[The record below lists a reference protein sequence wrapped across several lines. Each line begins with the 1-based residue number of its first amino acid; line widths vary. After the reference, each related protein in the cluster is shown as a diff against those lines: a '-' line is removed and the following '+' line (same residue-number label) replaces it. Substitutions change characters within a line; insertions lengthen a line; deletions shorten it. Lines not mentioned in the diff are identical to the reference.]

1 MPLLFAALFPP
12 ILASRRY
19 DRVFAI
25 GLAACGVG
33 GALIELAGASWN
45 ISGLLFAGSV
55 AMGLF
60 TGAAIAL
67 LADDVGHLPSRTVG
81 LVVSA
86 GYILQ
91 AVLDLAI
98 ASLPPLAT
106 TIIVCVLPILCL
118 ACLLR
123 SGGTAS
129 PLSRGSSSS
138 AHGKR
143 SVPAL
148 PEPKRWR
155 GELRGVLRGLTAPL
169 LLAFA
174 LYWLACGY
182 YEYRFAINAFSTPF
196 QQIETPMMARGLAAA
211 LFFLGSACFHWRQ
224 QSILRIGL
232 LLMIAGGMSIS
243 VIEAMN
249 VSSQLSVFIIFAGYG
264 MFDIM
269 SWVVLA
275 NIARYRDIPSTRTI
289 GAGMAISCVAMALGV
304 ATEGSV
310 APGSPLPSL
319 QVAIDNLMTYGLVVG
334 AVLALV
340 DLSGIW
346 NMSIEALEPVEARRE
361 DLTSLA
367 DSHWLTDR
375 ETDVL
380 LQLLTDKKV
389 GEIAQDMHISKNTLN
404 THIKRIYVKFDVHSR
419 DELIDLAD
427 AFLD

>member
-1 MPLLFAALFPP
+1 M
-12 ILASRRY
+12 
-19 DRVFAI
+19 
-25 GLAACGVG
+25 
-33 GALIELAGASWN
+33 ELAGASWN
-45 ISGLLFAGSV
+45 ITGLLFAGSV
-55 AMGLF
+55 AMGFF
-60 TGAAIAL
+60 TGAAIAF

-98 ASLPPLAT
+98 TSLPPIAT
-106 TIIVCVLPILCL
+106 TIIVCILPILCL
-118 ACLLR
+118 GCLLR
-123 SGGTAS
+123 SDGLAS
-129 PLSRGSSSS
+129 LLSRGSTSSV
-138 AHGKR
+138 HGKR
-143 SVPAL
+143 SIPAL
-148 PEPKRWR
+148 SEPKRWQ
-155 GELRGVLRGLTAPL
+155 GELQGVLRGLTGPL

-182 YEYRFAINAFSTPF
+182 YEYRFAINAFTTPF
-196 QQIETPMMARGLAAA
+196 QQIETPMIARGLAAV

-224 QSILRIGL
+224 QSVLRIGL

-249 VSSQLSVFIIFAGYG
+249 ASSQLSVFIIFAGYG

-275 NIARYRDIPSTRTI
+275 NIARYRNIPSARTI

-304 ATEGSV
+304 AIEGSV
-310 APGSPLPSL
+310 ALDSPVPSL

-340 DLSGIW
+340 DLSGVW
-346 NMSIEALEPVEARRE
+346 NISAEALEPAEARRE
-361 DLTSLA
+361 DLSSLA
-367 DSHWLTDR
+367 ISHWLTDR

-427 AFLD
+427 TFLD